1 MTAAFFGNC
10 LSVGLSTKNC
20 TLKILSLNW
29 RAREVA
35 AIGKT
40 FRELYDVHP
49 NLIFGLMFGDFEDF
63 RWPTLLTIKGKI

>member
-1 MTAAFFGNC
+1 M
-10 LSVGLSTKNC
+10 
-20 TLKILSLNW
+20 
-29 RAREVA
+29 A

-63 RWPTLLTIKGKI
+63 RWPTLLTIKGEI